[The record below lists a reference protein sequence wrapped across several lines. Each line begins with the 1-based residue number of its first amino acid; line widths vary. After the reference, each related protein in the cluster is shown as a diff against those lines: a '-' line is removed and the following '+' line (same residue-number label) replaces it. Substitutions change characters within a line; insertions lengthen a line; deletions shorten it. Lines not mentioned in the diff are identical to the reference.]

1 MFITSGIR
9 AVQSMAK
16 GTRVRELQQQMES
29 AKGLWEISQSQQ
41 AQMQSQQTQMQN
53 QINQHGVDIKD
64 LSSKMDQLLEVM
76 LARNSVPGMETLAF
90 VQQGPLEGRHSREMG
105 ESSFGFSKTRFGN
118 GLDIQVRNLKLEFPH
133 FDGKNVS
140 SWLFKV
146 KQFFDFSNVPTEYKI
161 PMALF
166 YMEGD
171 ALVWFR
177 NASALGLLDS
187 WEALE
192 QVIQLRFGPN
202 SMQELVHEFENEEA
216 MHEQI
221 KRVEPDRSLLDLKPK
236 GVLQDDVEESI
247 IALST
252 VIRVMEEWPLMVETK
267 QKEPIQIW
275 SSLGVD
281 NAQNQEIKIED
292 MLEQDVGNFFVV
304 REELYCD
311 AENVFVKKLERNLED
326 GIFFLWCGKWSFD
339 PGITN
344 HLPTLIPP
352 LIQPLKMRHNIFV
365 LSSFVFQSVTENCV
379 IFLMWKHRW
388 RWKSS
393 WWRPPWG
400 TENWVRFQQLNRWHM
415 VVKKG

>member
-29 AKGLWEISQSQQ
+29 AKGMWEISQSQQ
-41 AQMQSQQTQMQN
+41 AQLQSQQTQMQN
-53 QINQHGVDIKD
+53 QINQHGVQNQI
-64 LSSKMDQLLEVM
+64 DQLVEVM
-76 LARNSVPGMETLAF
+76 LARNSVPGMETPTF
-90 VQQGPLEGRHSREMG
+90 VQQGPLEGRHTQEMG
-105 ESSFGFSKTRFGN
+105 ESSFGFPKTRFGN
-118 GLDIQVRNLKLEFPH
+118 GPDIHDRSLKLNFPH
-133 FDGKNVS
+133 FDGENVS

-161 PMALF
+161 PMASF

-192 QVIQLRFGPN
+192 QVIQLRFAPN

-221 KRVEPDRSLLDLKPK
+221 KRVEQDRSLLDLKPK

-247 IALST
+247 TDLST
-252 VIRVMEEWPLMVETK
+252 VIRVVEEWPLMVETK
-267 QKEPIQIW
+267 EKEPIHIW

-292 MLEQDVGNFFVV
+292 MLEQDVG
-304 REELYCD
+304 
-311 AENVFVKKLERNLED
+311 
-326 GIFFLWCGKWSFD
+326 IFF
-339 PGITN
+339 
-344 HLPTLIPP
+344 
-352 LIQPLKMRHNIFV
+352 
-365 LSSFVFQSVTENCV
+365 
-379 IFLMWKHRW
+379 
-388 RWKSS
+388 
-393 WWRPPWG
+393 
-400 TENWVRFQQLNRWHM
+400 
-415 VVKKG
+415 